1 MARVKGTALKSTI
14 DFLKSHMGDE
24 PFQKLLKGLTPEE
37 AAVVTSPI
45 LMSGWYEF
53 SFLRKLMKLAEGQVA
68 LSAGRS
74 LGWELG
80 RYSAEAALSGIY
92 KLFFKVADVGF
103 IVKKASYLF
112 PTLYDSGIM
121 EVIDLQPNAAV
132 MRVKDFNEPSSEFCD
147 RLQGWMERTVE
158 LTGRQRVAIAHPKC
172 RNRGDAYCE
181 YHGRWE

>member
-14 DFLKSHMGDE
+14 EFLKSHMGDG
-24 PFQKLLKGLTPEE
+24 PFQGLLRGLTPEE
-37 AAVVTSPI
+37 VALVSSPV

-53 SFLRKLMKLAEGQVA
+53 SFLKKLMKLGEGHVKLQ
-68 LSAGRS
+68 AGRS
-74 LGWELG
+74 LAWELG

-92 KLFFKVADVGF
+92 KLFFKVTDVGF

-112 PTLYDSGIM
+112 PTLYDSGTM
-121 EVIDLQPNAAV
+121 EVVDLQPNGAV
-132 MRVKDFNEPSSEFCD
+132 MRVREFNEPSPEFCD

-158 LTGRQRVAIAHPKC
+158 LTGRKRVAIDHPKC

-181 YHGRWE
+181 YHGRWD